1 LRKDNNSSIWQ
12 IRFMNTNIRNVRK
25 KSAATLT
32 AEAGESGDDIPEDL
46 TKAQASE
53 KIEALQQK
61 TGRDLKGQE

>member
-1 LRKDNNSSIWQ
+1 
-12 IRFMNTNIRNVRK
+12 MNTNIRNVRK